1 MRPLI
6 TSSVATNLVLWKAT
20 PQMRKVRGS
29 AAATAAATLLAP
41 HSSYAGV
48 AAFSTFRQARQSN
61 SVRST
66 HVSAIAFHPTSHV
79 GSFRSFHTTAP
90 TSKKKRNKWNAAK
103 RYLAKMEEWEAEQ
116 NDEVK
121 ARESAEQIAQEQNS
135 AAGVMDN
142 REIDHEVD
150 KESEESEEELYDDPP
165 DSVVR
170 SQTLDWIKEVVI
182 GLNLCPFAALPL
194 ASNKLSIETI
204 RGHDAESIAAAV
216 LLELILRVDTP
227 GTTIVVAPECSP
239 DDFETY
245 LEVLDFIEDIM
256 EEHQLGGKVQVAPF
270 HPLFEFG
277 GRSDDVGGDDD
288 ANGID
293 NYTNRSPFPMF
304 HVLRE
309 EEVGAAVD
317 KLDGD
322 ASVVFDRNIRL
333 MNMLYDKLGREGVEK
348 VMSCKASENMKKAVE
363 EVLKAVKKTN
373 DINVN

>member
-1 MRPLI
+1 
-6 TSSVATNLVLWKAT
+6 
-20 PQMRKVRGS
+20 MRKVRGS
-29 AAATAAATLLAP
+29 TLLATLAP
-41 HSSYAGV
+41 HSASYAGV
-48 AAFSTFRQARQSN
+48 AAFSTFQPAPRPN
-61 SVRST
+61 SLHSK
-66 HVSAIAFHPTSHV
+66 HVSAVAFHHNFHV
-79 GSFRSFHTTAP
+79 RVGNPRSFHTTAP
-90 TSKKKRNKWNAAK
+90 ASKKKKNKWNAAK

-116 NDEVK
+116 NGEVSGDAA
-121 ARESAEQIAQEQNS
+121 AREMPQERK
-135 AAGVMDN
+135 VVDN
-142 REIDHEVD
+142 VIDEKEEISRVVDEGQEVSD
-150 KESEESEEELYDDPP
+150 EELYQDLP

-170 SQTLDWIKEVVI
+170 SQTLDWIKQVVI
-182 GLNLCPFAALPL
+182 GLNLCPFAASPL

-216 LLELILRVDTP
+216 LLELILRVDNP
-227 GTTIVVAPECSP
+227 GTTVVVAPECSP

-245 LEVLDFIEDIM
+245 LQVLNFIEAIM
-256 EEHQLGGKVQVAPF
+256 EEHKLVGKVQVAPF

-277 GRSDDVGGDDD
+277 GRSDDDDGAGGDGK
-288 ANGID
+288 GID

-348 VMSCKASENMKKAVE
+348 VMSCKASEDMKKAVE

-373 DINVN
+373 DINVS